1 LTVFT
6 ARREPR
12 AKLSFGFYDLEEWGE
27 ADNNPFAGLTYDG
40 VEYAVNADEASTTG
54 SGYSFKIV
62 TTDAD
67 GIIESYEELAT
78 DGD

>member
-1 LTVFT
+1 MLILLDSAHWTLQVERRSASRIRA
-6 ARREPR
+6 AR
-12 AKLSFGFYDLEEWGE
+12 
-27 ADNNPFAGLTYDG
+27 PFAGLTYDG
-40 VEYAVNADEASTTG
+40 VEYAVNAAEASTTG